1 MSLLNVPMNRIIAWH
16 YVTLHSV
23 GLSEIDQ
30 VTKKYDMTS
39 VVVGLLFSSTHTSSH
54 FHKILATEII
64 SSCRTL

>member
-30 VTKKYDMTS
+30 ATKKYDMTS
-39 VVVGLLFSSTHTSSH
+39 VVVLH
-54 FHKILATEII
+54 I
-64 SSCRTL
+64 SSIHTNSYFHIS